1 MSQDIQVIREN
12 SLPNAQLHGAIDQQ
26 WVADTQLDKME
37 KLSAEEK
44 NTEYFAELQEETHSA
59 PVKDKM
65 ARLAQILA
73 QKNLLI

>member
-1 MSQDIQVIREN
+1 MSQDFQAIRES
-12 SLPNAQLHGAIDQQ
+12 SLPKAPIHSAVDQK
-26 WVADTQLDKME
+26 WVADAQLDNME
-37 KLSAEEK
+37 KVSIEE
-44 NTEYFAELQEETHSA
+44 NNAEYFEELQAETHSA